1 VNPVDPKAQLIFFL
15 IALVCFVV
23 SAVWD
28 VEKSTSRSVRGVN
41 LVSLGLAFFV
51 FVFAYNAYKAM

>member
-1 VNPVDPKAQLIFFL
+1 MDPKGQLIFFL
-15 IALVCFVV
+15 LALACFVV
-23 SAVWD
+23 SAVWNM
-28 VEKSTSRSVRGVN
+28 EKSAPHTLRSVN

>member
-1 VNPVDPKAQLIFFL
+1 MDPKAQLVFFL
-15 IALVCFVV
+15 LAVACFLV

-28 VEKSTSRSVRGVN
+28 VEKSTPRTLRGVN

-51 FVFAYNAYKAM
+51 FVFAYNAYKAI